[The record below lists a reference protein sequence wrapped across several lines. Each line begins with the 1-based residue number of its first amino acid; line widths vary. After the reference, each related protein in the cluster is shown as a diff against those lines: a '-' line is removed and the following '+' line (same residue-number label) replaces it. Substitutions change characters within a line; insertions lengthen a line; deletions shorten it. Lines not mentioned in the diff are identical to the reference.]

1 MECFM
6 LPATKEV
13 KTILISRIIELER
26 SIKGMTHSNISGIF
40 RFRIE
45 TLDLNR
51 RLLKLLFNET
61 WI

>member
-1 MECFM
+1 M
-6 LPATKEV
+6 LPATKQV
-13 KTILISRIIELER
+13 KTILINRIIELEQ
-26 SIKGMTHSNISGIF
+26 SLKLITHLNISAHAK
-40 RFRIE
+40 FRIE